1 MAFLFC
7 SFSESEVLLNLDGS
21 VERRL
26 QISTFAFSSLDLK
39 QMSLGGASNY
49 IMMDG
54 SSLKDF
60 HGCISM
66 FKLDGVELPMNG
78 TTDQY
83 VITAAK
89 GVEKG
94 CSDLCAGNPCDG
106 CSVVGEARVCAAKK
120 DEGPLSIG
128 IIVVIVFFAVAIV
141 VIIIVFLVFRYRRQ
155 YCLRVK
161 KYSSENG
168 NTVSK
173 SANSSGSHPDSG
185 FGENHLDEL
194 YIRNHINQELTT
206 TKVRQ
211 NGNLNRPDIIDS
223 DKIHTPLH
231 LEMIDGTVIIDNA
244 SDVTNLRDLNTD
256 IPEHYDLENAS
267 SIAPSDIDV
276 VDHYRHFHNPNRH
289 RKKASKPNSQHSS
302 HHSHHSSHQ
311 RENPGLSSVPFMN
324 DLTRSSPNPRQ
335 SPMNQL
341 SRNSPNVRSSPLT
354 HVNMRGMPVTD
365 LNGGGSRTTSEHS
378 LASHKSKNSS
388 APHKPK
394 RQMLPNGHPLNSNL
408 NSAVPLK
415 PLKHNYENKQF
426 LTLEE
431 VDRLN
436 SRPRESPASLM
447 EAFSSSSENNT
458 RKMKKPFQPYQDTS
472 VLLEPPESSS
482 EDSAND
488 SFTCSEFEYDND
500 KPRNDFDPRNRIFSN
515 LAEVENETDEAA
527 YNNKSF
533 KTDGL
538 DSGGNSFSS
547 NVGSA
552 DEGPGKLTSTAAFN
566 WDDLLNWGPKFE
578 KLVGVFTDIALLP
591 DGEEGTFEEAEG
603 KMGDKEEYV

>member
-1 MAFLFC
+1 M
-7 SFSESEVLLNLDGS
+7 
-21 VERRL
+21 
-26 QISTFAFSSLDLK
+26 K
-39 QMSLGGASNY
+39 QLSLGGASSS
-49 IMMDG
+49 IMVDG
-54 SSLKDF
+54 KSLKDF
-60 HGCISM
+60 QGCISK
-66 FKLDGVELPMNG
+66 FKLDGTELPMNG
-78 TTDQY
+78 TTDQF
-83 VITAAK
+83 VIKAAE
-89 GVEKG
+89 GVENG
-94 CSDLCAGNPCDG
+94 CSDLCAGDPCG
-106 CSVVGEARVCAAKK
+106 GTHCSVVGEARVCATKQE
-120 DEGPLSIG
+120 EGPLSIG
-128 IIVVIVFFAVAIV
+128 IIVVIAFFAVLII

-155 YCLRVK
+155 YCMKGK
-161 KYSSENG
+161 KYANENG
-168 NTVSK
+168 NTACK

-194 YIRNHINQELTT
+194 YIRNHINQELNATH
-206 TKVRQ
+206 VRQ
-211 NGNLNRPDIIDS
+211 NGNLNRPDIIES
-223 DKIHTPLH
+223 DKIHSPLH

-244 SDVTNLRDLNTD
+244 SDVTNLRDLNSD
-256 IPEHYDLENAS
+256 IPEHYDLDNAS
-267 SIAPSDIDV
+267 SIAPSDICV
-276 VDHYRHFHNPNRH
+276 ADHYRHFHNPNRH
-289 RKKASKPNSQHSS
+289 RKNKGSKPDSQHSS
-302 HHSHHSSHQ
+302 HHSHHSSHH
-311 RENPGLSSVPFMN
+311 RDNPGLISSVPFTN
-324 DLTRSSPNPRQ
+324 DLTRNSPNPRQ

-341 SRNSPNVRSSPLT
+341 SRHSPNVRNSPLT

-365 LNGGGSRTTSEHS
+365 LNSGGSRTTSEHS
-378 LASHKSKNSS
+378 LASHKNTS

-394 RQMLPNGHPLNSNL
+394 RQMLPNGHPPNSNL

-458 RKMKKPFQPYQDTS
+458 RKVKRPFQQYQDTS

-488 SFTCSEFEYDND
+488 SFTCSEFEYDD
-500 KPRNDFDPRNRIFSN
+500 KPRNDFDPNSRIFSN
-515 LAEVENETDEAA
+515 LAEVENENDEAA
-527 YNNKSF
+527 HNTKSF
-533 KTDGL
+533 RTDGL

-547 NVGSA
+547 NVVSS
-552 DEGPGKLTSTAAFN
+552 DEGPSKPASTAAFN

-591 DGEEGTFEEAEG
+591 DGEDGAFENPES